1 MLNTHMYVLRALRY
15 LFQKE
20 LNTLGVALPDGGQQ
34 GRDTVLVHQVQLS
47 ALPHEKNPLIIYGTT
62 VRYLPANEPQ

>member
-1 MLNTHMYVLRALRY
+1 MNPDPIPIRIQNTDKNITPKRARTQGVAMLNTYTYYVRY

-34 GRDTVLVHQVQLS
+34 G
-47 ALPHEKNPLIIYGTT
+47 
-62 VRYLPANEPQ
+62 

>member
-1 MLNTHMYVLRALRY
+1 MYVLRAVPY

-20 LNTLGVALPDGGQQ
+20 LNTLGVALPYGGQE

-47 ALPHEKNPLIIYGTT
+47 ALTQEKNPLIIYVTVTT
-62 VRYLPANEPQ
+62 VPSYEP